1 MSTVF
6 KTTLKPILI
15 LGKILGLINFS
26 YTLESDGLL
35 IKNINSQYYS
45 FLEILR
51 MLVLIICT
59 CIIHNHGFYYMN
71 EFRLIK
77 FWVVVIAGRISEK
90 WTIK

>member
-15 LGKILGLINFS
+15 LGKIAGLINFS
-26 YTLESDGLL
+26 YILESDGLL
-35 IKNINSQYYS
+35 IKNINSQYS

-51 MLVLIICT
+51 ILVLIIFT
-59 CIIHNHGFYYMN
+59 YIVHTHGYYYIN
-71 EFRLIK
+71 DFRLVK
-77 FWVVVIAGRISEK
+77 FWAVVIAGRLSEN